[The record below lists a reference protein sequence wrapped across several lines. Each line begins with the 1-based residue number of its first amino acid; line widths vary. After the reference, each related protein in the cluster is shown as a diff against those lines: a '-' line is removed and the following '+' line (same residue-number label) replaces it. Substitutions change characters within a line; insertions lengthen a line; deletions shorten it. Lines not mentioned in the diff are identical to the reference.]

1 MKFILR
7 LFIITLSLAT
17 LILIAYATQ
26 FNCQSVNI
34 IAIHQEENF
43 SEILVKNF
51 PITDTGKIKW
61 WIEIKELLKNKYNI
75 PRPGLN
81 GNFYINFWDFGEGYK
96 EQGKYDRR
104 CFADMKPPKNC
115 IDKNA
120 VFSVEN
126 GRDGSLIFTV
136 YDGTYRME
144 RGGEVKKSKTN
155 QIRLF

>member
-1 MKFILR
+1 MKTSLKVSLIV
-7 LFIITLSLAT
+7 LSLSFLTSASYVSWLDST
-17 LILIAYATQ
+17 P
-26 FNCQSVNI
+26 VKI
-34 IAIHQEENF
+34 IAVHQEENF
-43 SEILVKNF
+43 SEVLVRNF

-61 WIEIKELLKNKYNI
+61 WLKNKELLKNKYNI
-75 PRPGLN
+75 PRPGSN

-126 GRDGSLIFTV
+126 GRDGSILFTV

-144 RGGEVKKSKTN
+144 RGGEVKKLKD
-155 QIRLF
+155 QFK